1 MPMTDAPVLEM
12 HEIRKT
18 FPGVVALDGVD
29 FGLRRGEVHILLGE
43 NGAGKST
50 LMKILSG
57 AYQKSAGRV
66 ALDGAEVEIRS
77 PAHAQGLGIST
88 IYQEFNLVPHLS
100 VGENIFL
107 GREPRGWPGLID
119 RRAVN
124 RQAAEV
130 LGRLGL
136 KLDPRRPVKGLRV
149 AEQQM
154 VEVAKAL
161 SLDARVLI
169 MDEPTAAL
177 AEHEI
182 KDLFAA
188 IRGLKEKGVSVVYI
202 SHRMEELFE
211 IGDRV
216 TVLRDGRSVGTFGV
230 RGTSK
235 FELIRLMVNRDLT
248 ELFPKERA
256 ERGEE
261 VLRVESLSTRGGLDG
276 VSFSLHKGEVL
287 GIAGLLGAGRTELA
301 RAVFGLDKLENGT
314 VHVKGKE
321 RRIGSP
327 RAAINAGLGFL
338 TEDRKA
344 QGLVLPLSVKD
355 NLCLPSVDKFTTLGF
370 VDSRRERRA
379 ADRYVREL
387 RIRTPGLDQK
397 VVYLS
402 GGNQQKV
409 VLSKWLCSEA
419 EVFIF
424 DEPTRGVDVGAK
436 AEIYQLMNRL
446 AASGV
451 AIIMISSELP
461 EILGMSD
468 RILVMRA
475 GRVACEFTAG
485 EATQERILECA
496 LGE

>member
-1 MPMTDAPVLEM
+1 MPDAPVLEM
-12 HEIRKT
+12 REIRKT

-29 FGLRRGEVHILLGE
+29 FELRRGEVHILLGE

-57 AYQKSAGRV
+57 AYQKTAGRIT
-66 ALDGAEVEIRS
+66 LDGDEVEIRN
-77 PAHAQGLGIST
+77 PAHAQGLGVST

-107 GREPRGWPGLID
+107 GREPLRAFGLID

-124 RQAAEV
+124 RRASEI
-130 LGRLGL
+130 LSGLGL
-136 KLDPRRPVKGLRV
+136 DLDPRRAVKGLRV

-182 KDLFAA
+182 KELFAA
-188 IRGLKEKGVSVVYI
+188 IRGLKEKGVSIVYI

-216 TVLRDGRSVGTFGV
+216 TVLRDGRSVGTFDV
-230 RGTSK
+230 RETDK

-248 ELFPKERA
+248 ELFPKEHA
-256 ERGEE
+256 ERGAE
-261 VLRVESLSTRGGLDG
+261 VLRVEGLTTRSGLRD
-276 VSFSLHKGEVL
+276 VSFTLHKGEVL

-301 RAVFGLDKLENGT
+301 RAVFGLDRLEGG
-314 VHVKGKE
+314 VVSIKGE
-321 RRIGSP
+321 PRRIGSP

-355 NLCLPSVDKFTTLGF
+355 NLCLPSVDKFTAFGF
-370 VDSRRERRA
+370 VDGKRERRA
-379 ADRYVREL
+379 AERYVKEL

-446 AASGV
+446 AAGGV

-475 GRVACEFTAG
+475 GRVACEFKAA
-485 EATQERILECA
+485 EATQEKILECA